1 MVFPPITHLSYAPHY
16 IIINLSLS
24 QTKLIIFIIALF
36 MNNKS
41 DTTKKTAPLSQK
53 FITFGYMQLEYK
65 KNSYSICITATGL
78 KLYKLYKYDWAI
90 TDILECPKL
99 ALTFFIVDFEY
110 VT

>member
-41 DTTKKTAPLSQK
+41 DTNKKTAPLPQK
-53 FITFGYMQLEYK
+53 FITFGYIFWNIKEIHIAYVSRQR
-65 KNSYSICITATGL
+65 GL

-99 ALTFFIVDFEY
+99 TLTFFIVDFEY

>member
-1 MVFPPITHLSYAPHY
+1 MF
-16 IIINLSLS
+16 
-24 QTKLIIFIIALF
+24 
-36 MNNKS
+36 NKS
-41 DTTKKTAPLSQK
+41 DTNTKNGPLPQK
-53 FITFGYMQLEYK
+53 FITFGYIFWNIKEIHIAYVSRQR
-65 KNSYSICITATGL
+65 GL